1 MDSGGRSSIC
11 YVVPGHHL
19 LPSSGPTRNVLS
31 LARALSTFADV
42 TLAFRRVL
50 ETPETNSFAVTEIE
64 PGLGH
69 PRLGRGGPT
78 QPTPLDDAALR
89 GVGVA
94 EFAAYL
100 RAVRRFAEGLSDFDL
115 VLEKSWLLT
124 GYVSSK
130 VRRLGVPCVPI
141 VNVVPLSPSAR
152 VGLGKVA
159 RNLVAGWMSARY
171 LRRAPLVVA
180 ETAELREALIQRWRL
195 AGDRIEVIGLGVDRD
210 MFRPLDRSESRL
222 RLGIP
227 APATV
232 LMYVGALDRIHDLM
246 PVIEAVLTVET
257 PSLRLHVVGDGVLAG
272 DLRAAARGHQR
283 ITFHGRVAHREVPS
297 YIAAADLCIAP
308 YDATAFADGE
318 VSYATLKVREY
329 LAGGRPVATLP
340 SGSLRELVSHS
351 HNGFLLPNESRSWQE
366 LLRRLPPRERL
377 AEMGNAAAATP
388 LESWEDTARALKAA
402 CDRLRRSQRH

>member
-1 MDSGGRSSIC
+1 MDSGRRSSIC

-31 LARALSTFADV
+31 LASALSANADV
-42 TLAFRRVL
+42 TVAFRRVL
-50 ETPETNSFAVTEIE
+50 ETPETNSFAVAEIE

-78 QPTPLDDAALR
+78 QPAPLDDAALR

-100 RAVRRFAEGLSDFDL
+100 RAVRRFAGGLSDFDV

-124 GYVSSK
+124 GYVSSR
-130 VRRLGVPCVPI
+130 VRRLGVLCVPM

-159 RNLVAGWMSARY
+159 RNLVGAWTSARY

-180 ETAELREALIQRWRL
+180 ETAELRAALIERWRL
-195 AGDRIEVIGLGVDRD
+195 AGDRIEVIGLGVDRGL
-210 MFRPLDRSESRL
+210 FRPLDRTESRL

-227 APATV
+227 EQAIV
-232 LMYVGALDRIHDLM
+232 LMYIGALDRIHDLV
-246 PVIEAVLTVET
+246 PVIEAILKVEN

-272 DLRAAARGHQR
+272 DLRAAARGHPR
-283 ITFHGRVAHREVPS
+283 VTFHGRVAHREVPS

-308 YDATAFADGE
+308 YDTTAFADGE

-340 SGSLRELVSHS
+340 SGSLRELIRDS
-351 HNGFLLPNESRSWQE
+351 HNGFLLSNDSRSWQG
-366 LLRRLPPRERL
+366 LLRRMPPRERL
-377 AEMGNAAAATP
+377 AEMGSAAAATP
-388 LESWEDTARALKAA
+388 LESWDDTARALER
-402 CDRLRRSQRH
+402 RL